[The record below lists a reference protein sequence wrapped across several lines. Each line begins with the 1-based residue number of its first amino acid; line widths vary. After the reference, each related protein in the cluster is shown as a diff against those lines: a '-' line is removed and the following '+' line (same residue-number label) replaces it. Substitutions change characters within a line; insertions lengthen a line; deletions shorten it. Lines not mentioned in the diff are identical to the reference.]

1 MRLRTGIF
9 GAGQAGLMVM
19 KWLPADFEVVCF
31 LDNDIKKHGTIL
43 NHMPVLPVEE
53 ALKLDQIVIAIL
65 NREAVEE
72 IREKLIAK
80 NFTGKIFDINDFRGL
95 QDIRLAELRLMAVQ
109 IKERNVP
116 GSVAELGVY
125 KGAFAAE
132 LNRVFPERK
141 IFLFDTFSGFD
152 SRDRGNAVPK
162 MDFSDTSIELV
173 KGILPYPSQ
182 AVFIAGRFPDSL
194 TLYQNLPDNY
204 AIISLDAD
212 LYNPTLAGL
221 EYFWPRL
228 STGGAILIPDPDHSE
243 QEERCILLGLSAKL
257 NMLVVCH
264 CYRASETVIR
274 LISARKATRKETQ
287 QYNGFEG
294 W

>member
-72 IREKLIAK
+72 IREQLIAK
-80 NFTGKIFDINDFRGL
+80 NFTGKIFDINDIRGL

-152 SRDRGNAVPK
+152 SRDRGEAVPK

-194 TLYQNLPDNY
+194 TLYQNLPENY
-204 AIISLDAD
+204 AIVSLDAD

-228 STGGAILIPDPDHSE
+228 STGGAILIHDYTGTQFPGVRQAVDEFCGKS
-243 QEERCILLGLSAKL
+243 GLF
-257 NMLVVCH
+257 LVPLMDLHGTAVL
-264 CYRASETVIR
+264 IR
-274 LISARKATRKETQ
+274 QGS
-287 QYNGFEG
+287 
-294 W
+294 

>member
-19 KWLPADFEVVCF
+19 KWLPANFEVVCF
-31 LDNDIKKHGTIL
+31 LDNDIKKQGTVF
-43 NHMPVLPVEE
+43 NHLPVLPVDE
-53 ALKLDQIVIAIL
+53 APKLEQIVIAVL

-72 IREKLIAK
+72 IRRQLTAK
-80 NFTGKIFDINDFRGL
+80 NFTGGIFDINDIRRL
-95 QDIRLAELRLMAVQ
+95 QDVRLAELRLMAAQ

-132 LNRVFPERK
+132 LNRAFPERK

-152 SRDRGNAVPK
+152 SRDTGYEVPK
-162 MDFSDTSIELV
+162 MDFSDTDIELV
-173 KGILPYPSQ
+173 KRILPYPSQ

-194 TLYQNLPDNY
+194 NLYQDIHDSY
-204 AIISLDAD
+204 ALVSLDTD

-228 STGGAILIPDPDHSE
+228 STGGAILIHDYTGTQFPGVHQAVDEFCVKS
-243 QEERCILLGLSAKL
+243 GLF
-257 NMLVVCH
+257 LVPLMDLHGTAVL
-264 CYRASETVIR
+264 IR
-274 LISARKATRKETQ
+274 Q
-287 QYNGFEG
+287 GN
-294 W
+294 

>member
-1 MRLRTGIF
+1 
-9 GAGQAGLMVM
+9 
-19 KWLPADFEVVCF
+19 
-31 LDNDIKKHGTIL
+31 
-43 NHMPVLPVEE
+43 
-53 ALKLDQIVIAIL
+53 
-65 NREAVEE
+65 
-72 IREKLIAK
+72 
-80 NFTGKIFDINDFRGL
+80 
-95 QDIRLAELRLMAVQ
+95 MAVQ

-162 MDFSDTSIELV
+162 MDFSDKRIELV

-228 STGGAILIPDPDHSE
+228 STGGAILIHDYTGTQFPGVRQAVDEFCGKS
-243 QEERCILLGLSAKL
+243 GLF
-257 NMLVVCH
+257 LVPLMDLHGTAVL
-264 CYRASETVIR
+264 IR
-274 LISARKATRKETQ
+274 Q
-287 QYNGFEG
+287 GN
-294 W
+294 